1 MVQLWKKKTF
11 NGDGWEVTKPLENHW
26 WQWCP
31 QKIILPS
38 HRWKKWP
45 SYRSM
50 RNCGQGS
57 SVLWPVCGTRIGPLA
72 PVRRCEILEFKTGE
86 EGRGRWEWVGPTI
99 LPTAL
104 WADCAVLI
112 INYDSVFDTELFVM
126 TLYQILSHI
135 KLLWIEYRV
144 IQDDSVLNTET
155 LWLIK

>member
-1 MVQLWKKKTF
+1 MVYLWKKF

-112 INYDSVFDTELFVM
+112 INYDSVFDTELYRNWWKSAFFYK
-126 TLYQILSHI
+126 TLCTRKFSMGKFFEGSTHGILT
-135 KLLWIEYRV
+135 
-144 IQDDSVLNTET
+144 N
-155 LWLIK
+155 